1 MLNVILIIHSWIIS
15 ENHKKQLSID
25 TIKGSLKVLT
35 YLPTGFYR
43 VNYDFSNWQKLIRY
57 LKSYNYTKIHPINRA
72 QLIDDSYHLM
82 LAGHVNSSV
91 FFEIISYLKQESDY
105 IPWYPMEAI
114 FSNMSIFF
122 EMPESTPVKVSNNIS
137 LID

>member
-1 MLNVILIIHSWIIS
+1 MY
-15 ENHKKQLSID
+15 
-25 TIKGSLKVLT
+25 TIKRSLKVLT

-43 VNYDFSNWQKLIRY
+43 VNYDLTNWQKLINY
-57 LKSYNYTKIHPINRA
+57 LNSNNYTKIHRINRA

-82 LAGHVNSSV
+82 WAGHVDSYV
-91 FFEIISYLKQESDY
+91 FFEIIRYLKQELDY